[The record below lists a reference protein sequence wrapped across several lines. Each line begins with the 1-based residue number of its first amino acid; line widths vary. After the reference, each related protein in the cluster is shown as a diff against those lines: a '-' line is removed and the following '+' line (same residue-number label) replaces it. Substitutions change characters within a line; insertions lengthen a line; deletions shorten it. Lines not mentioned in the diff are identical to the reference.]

1 MNLSSFYGQEEV
13 LNYHP
18 QTYLKREGF
27 KRLIAFDD
35 RFEQVKKELENMIKL
50 MPYPSKILDIGVG
63 DAVYESLLDKNLI
76 QSCEFYGVDISKK
89 QLARAKKYLK
99 EIKIIDLNSQ
109 KLPYSDNFFEIVI
122 ASEILEHVFYPERVL
137 SEAMRVLKKGGYL
150 VITFPNS
157 SALQLRLAIFLKG
170 RSPLLNYPQNK
181 EHIRFFTFSDI
192 QSMIKVKYELAKFM
206 GLGSFVFDKWNFF
219 FKLPIPR
226 FL

>member
-1 MNLSSFYGQEEV
+1 
-13 LNYHP
+13 
-18 QTYLKREGF
+18 
-27 KRLIAFDD
+27 
-35 RFEQVKKELENMIKL
+35 
-50 MPYPSKILDIGVG
+50 
-63 DAVYESLLDKNLI
+63 
-76 QSCEFYGVDISKK
+76 
-89 QLARAKKYLK
+89 
-99 EIKIIDLNSQ
+99 
-109 KLPYSDNFFEIVI
+109 
-122 ASEILEHVFYPERVL
+122 
-137 SEAMRVLKKGGYL
+137 MRVLKKGGYL

-226 FL
+226 FLQIIGNMILPTFALGNLVIIKKL